1 MGCVDGL
8 PAIFL
13 TVRSAAKYN
22 TIILLDHGFIYEDR
36 NAESVST

>member
-22 TIILLDHGFIYEDR
+22 TIILLDLGFIYEVR
-36 NAESVST
+36 KAESVST